1 MPPHDASSRKKPYF
15 CPFGHRDDNGAATYA
30 KTKIMN
36 TLRLMKFAMAAS
48 AALLAATLC
57 AQDYNYRM
65 ETFEQEA
72 WGTAATSVTATTG
85 TWTTNKNVQSTE
97 QACQGAYSL
106 KLSNLAEG
114 DISCPDAEMNA
125 QFRYISLL
133 MKADAMVV
141 TEYTLT
147 LYCKGAEILK
157 YELQ

>member
-1 MPPHDASSRKKPYF
+1 MTRILRYITLTLTLLLAVGCGAGRH
-15 CPFGHRDDNGAATYA
+15 GAATAGDMPLPDKGQVWQLVSMRGRDVKSGDKVTLVFNPDGGFLRGMAHCNSYYA
-30 KTKIMN
+30 ECRI
-36 TLRLMKFAMAAS
+36 RHDGS
-48 AALLAATLC
+48 R
-57 AQDYNYRM
+57 YN
-65 ETFEQEA
+65 
-72 WGTAATSVTATTG
+72 
-85 TWTTNKNVQSTE
+85 
-97 QACQGAYSL
+97 L

-147 LYCKGAEILK
+147 LYSKGTEILK